1 LKRIDP
7 SGKVVIFDKE
17 SYSEVWTDPLP
28 GRDEGLALIGR
39 QVRCCFPKSV
49 LRDGDRPASSRILEG
64 EIVSLV
70 DYENQWLLQRE
81 HRRKRQA
88 CFTTVEM
95 LVDRNILKELP
106 FLERSEE
113 DVDTSNMAVTEKKRH
128 YFEQVIRGKNNVIVR
143 VNLGDSSRIT
153 CAKDE
158 TLVAKWVIRKL
169 VKIPESKSTDVSA
182 SPLDGPNQNSSEN
195 GSGDALVKAQRKK
208 KKELKDA
215 QAAAL
220 YLGDGNDPQDQ
231 QERNWRWLAGRYDD
245 MILSSTKEYTGCPL
259 DLSFGMVGEVLSVVP
274 TTEAEANGAP
284 TTIATVTL
292 RRMILPEHCASGRLF
307 YHGPFE
313 FFDDADASSCTFEVR
328 VEELV
333 IISRKFERRYN
344 VVNSGQNTGAGLN
357 CPIITQS
364 YSLRSDCNRNLVPLD
379 STADYKTI
387 NDNPAFDL
395 CHRCHKTE
403 DVGTMGH
410 LKARSL
416 ERNDDKSHI
425 AGKIE
430 RLKSSLVE
438 GQSDDKT
445 QDVGAMEGLQSSLEK
460 QSDGKMI
467 CQACQEMIRSSCEAN
482 GQCDCRA
489 CRSCRDSLQEALFK
503 FHVERAFDDLR
514 RENGTSQNKD
524 TCRPACGICVVC
536 GYTSELR
543 CDSCD
548 MPMHPECAKWDER
561 LGGEKTNGSREGL
574 PGDALANAIPRIRC
588 RACRNGNSLPLDG
601 DCFTNETIASVCSAL
616 QILRPCDF
624 DLPSNF
630 MNLKSVPVPSA
641 KPVTLSN
648 SKRGRPPHK
657 RTPKLGAGAGTSKKK
672 QGQLDEV
679 PPVREVQVDREED
692 NIFVPSCS
700 RLTPYEPSKKHLIVA
715 PKRQSQTDDD
725 SAATPINGGRAA
737 TTKPTSR
744 KRAREPD
751 RAVENKSTSRA
762 ARANQRRMMKGVAAF
777 GIGLD
782 ALAGREQQL
791 RFDRSSIHA
800 WGVFADEGINAGD
813 MIVEYRGE
821 LIGNAV
827 AERREKE
834 YEKAMIGSDYMFRI
848 DAFLVCDAT
857 KQGNVARFINAS
869 CDPNCYTQ
877 IITLNG
883 SKRIVIYA
891 KRDIQ
896 AGEELC
902 YDYKF
907 PFEFNESKRI
917 KCYCGAQECRGFMNW
932 VRVIY

>member
-7 SGKVVIFDKE
+7 SGKVVIADKE

-39 QVRCCFPKSV
+39 QVRCCFPKAV
-49 LRDGDRPASSRILEG
+49 LVDGDRPAASTRILEG

-70 DYENQWLLQRE
+70 DYKNQWLLQRE
-81 HRRKRQA
+81 RRRKRQA

-95 LVDRNILKELP
+95 LVNRNILKELP
-106 FLERSEE
+106 FLERSDE
-113 DVDTSNMAVTEKKRH
+113 DVDTSDMSATEKKRH
-128 YFEQVIRGKNNVIVR
+128 HFEQVIRGKNNVIVR

-158 TLVAKWVIRKL
+158 ALVAKWVIRKR
-169 VKIPESKSTDVSA
+169 VKLPESKPTDVSA
-182 SPLDGPNQNSSEN
+182 SSLDGPNQNPSEN
-195 GSGDALVKAQRKK
+195 GSGDALVKTQRKK
-208 KKELKDA
+208 KKEQKDA
-215 QAAAL
+215 QAPTL
-220 YLGDGNDPQDQ
+220 YLGDGNDPLDQ

-245 MILSSTKEYTGCPL
+245 MMLSSTEQYTSCAE
-259 DLSFGMVGEVLSVVP
+259 DLSFGLVGEVLSVAP
-274 TTEAEANGAP
+274 TTEAKTNGAL
-284 TTIATVTL
+284 TTLATVTL
-292 RRMILPEHCASGRLF
+292 RRMILPEHCASGRLS
-307 YHGPFE
+307 YHGPCE
-313 FFDDADASSCTFEVR
+313 FFDDADASSCTFQVR

-333 IISRKFERRYN
+333 IISRKLDRRYN
-344 VVNSGQNTGAGLN
+344 VVNGGQNIGTSLM

-364 YSLRSDCNRNLVPLD
+364 YSLHSDYNRSLVPLD
-379 STADYKTI
+379 SSADDKTM
-387 NDNPAFDL
+387 NDKVAFNV
-395 CHRCHKTE
+395 CHRCRKTQDVATME
-403 DVGTMGH
+403 RLKAPLEQNDDYTQDVGET
-410 LKARSL
+410 
-416 ERNDDKSHI
+416 
-425 AGKIE
+425 E
-430 RLKSSLVE
+430 RLKSPSEE
-438 GQSDDKT
+438 GQHDDKT
-445 QDVGAMEGLQSSLEK
+445 QDVGAMEGLQSSLQNQKDE
-460 QSDGKMI
+460 SMI
-467 CQACQEMIRSSCEAN
+467 CQGCQQMIRSSGKAN

-489 CRSCRDSLQEALFK
+489 CSSFGASLQEALFK

-514 RENGTSQNKD
+514 REKGTSQNMD
-524 TCRPACGICVVC
+524 AYRPACGICVVC
-536 GYTSELR
+536 GYISESR

-548 MPMHPECAKWDER
+548 MTMHAECAKWDVR

-574 PGDALANAIPRIRC
+574 PEDASANAMPRIRC
-588 RACRNGNSLPLDG
+588 RACCNGNSRPIEG
-601 DCFTNETIASVCSAL
+601 FGFENETIASVCSAV
-616 QILRPCDF
+616 QVMRPCDF
-624 DLPSNF
+624 DLPSTF
-630 MNLKSVPVPSA
+630 MNLKSLPVPSA
-641 KPVTLSN
+641 KPATLSK
-648 SKRGRPPHK
+648 SRRGRPPGK
-657 RTPKLGAGAGTSKKK
+657 RTPKRGAGAATSKKE
-672 QGQLDEV
+672 QGQPDEV

-700 RLTPYEPSKKHLIVA
+700 RLIPYEPSKKNLIVA
-715 PKRQSQTDDD
+715 PKQQSQTDDD
-725 SAATPINGGRAA
+725 SAETPINGGRAV

-744 KRAREPD
+744 KRTREPD

-821 LIGNAV
+821 LIGNVV

-834 YEKAMIGSDYMFRI
+834 YEKAMLGSDYMFRI

-907 PFEFNESKRI
+907 PFEFDESKRI
-917 KCYCGAQECRGFMNW
+917 KCHCGAQECRGFMNW
-932 VRVIY
+932 VRGI